1 MAQTRNQVLS
11 LFGMS
16 PDQIMQQ
23 EQEARR
29 KEIAAIEDPYRRSG
43 MQMGQQIEGMFGG
56 GAESP
61 DVTRARQLQ
70 ATLQNVNMSDPDQMT
85 AAAQVLH
92 QAGFSNEA
100 LQLLARA
107 DDFRTTAQTRETS
120 AAQQAQ
126 LETQAGQ
133 VQVPILTMKTTVNLD
148 GSTSTTPTVSNVYVP
163 KEQRQEFLDRFNQA
177 MKGGGATDD
186 TNQPQPDAITKT
198 KTGAQVALIGG
209 KYYLWTDEGG
219 QGALVPDIK
228 ELGGLVDSEAEA
240 EKKPEG
246 EGVLDTI
253 GSIVKGRNVGKTP
266 DTPTVPKTTS
276 NAEKERQA
284 RVAAK
289 REDVIPDWLQGR
301 RYD

>member
-107 DDFRTTAQTRETS
+107 DDFRTTAQTRQTS
-120 AAQQAQ
+120 AAQEAQ

-163 KEQRQEFLDRFNQA
+163 KEQRQEYLDRFNQA
-177 MKGGGATDD
+177 MQGGGATDD
-186 TNQPQPDAITKT
+186 TNQPQPDSIVKT
-198 KTGAQVALIGG
+198 KSGARVGLYGD
-209 KYYLWTDEGG
+209 KYYFLTDDNKQAG
-219 QGALVPDIK
+219 LVADIE
-228 ELGGLVDSEAEA
+228 ELGGLASSEAEA
-240 EKKPEG
+240 G
-246 EGVLDTI
+246 TQTQT
-253 GSIVKGRNVGKTP
+253 NVPQQRKSRRASAEV
-266 DTPTVPKTTS
+266 TPTVSTPTTTS
-276 NAEKERQA
+276 RGQMGRTSTTVKKDQATTQRSSRSRSNAR
-284 RVAAK
+284 
-289 REDVIPDWLQGR
+289 
-301 RYD
+301 

>member
-107 DDFRTTAQTRETS
+107 DDFRTTAQTRQTS
-120 AAQQAQ
+120 AAQEAQ

-163 KEQRQEFLDRFNQA
+163 KEQRQEYLDRFNQA
-177 MKGGGATDD
+177 MQGGGATDD
-186 TNQPQPDAITKT
+186 TNQPQPDAIV
-198 KTGAQVALIGG
+198 KTGSGARVGLYGD
-209 KYYLWTDEGG
+209 KYYFLTDDNKQAG
-219 QGALVPDIK
+219 LVSDIE
-228 ELGGLVDSEAEA
+228 ELGGVASSEAGTQTQTNV
-240 EKKPEG
+240 PQQR
-246 EGVLDTI
+246 
-253 GSIVKGRNVGKTP
+253 KGRRDSAEVTP
-266 DTPTVPKTTS
+266 AVPTPTTTTKSRGQMGRTSTTPTVEKDKATTQRSSRSRS
-276 NAEKERQA
+276 NAR
-284 RVAAK
+284 
-289 REDVIPDWLQGR
+289 
-301 RYD
+301 